1 MALRIN
7 MYEYIVYL
15 LAVAAILCIV
25 RFIKGPTVPDR
36 VIAIDAMNSLVIG
49 IIVLL
54 SLYFSNSLFLDI
66 AIVYAI
72 LAFIGNL
79 AISKYLMGKK
89 LYEE

>member
-1 MALRIN
+1 
-7 MYEYIVYL
+7 MYEYVVYL
-15 LAVAAILCIV
+15 LAIAAVLCIV

-36 VIAIDAMNSLVIG
+36 VIAIDAMSSLVIG

-54 SLYFSNSLFLDI
+54 SLYFGNPLFMDI

-72 LAFIGNL
+72 LTFIGNL

-89 LYEE
+89 LHEE

>member
-1 MALRIN
+1 
-7 MYEYIVYL
+7 MYEYVVYL
-15 LAVAAILCIV
+15 LAIAAVLCMV
-25 RFIKGPTVPDR
+25 RFVRGPTAPDR
-36 VIAIDAMNSLVIG
+36 VIAIDTMNSLVIG

-54 SLYFSNSLFLDI
+54 SLYFGNHLFLDI

-89 LYEE
+89 LHEGGEE

>member
-1 MALRIN
+1 
-7 MYEYIVYL
+7 MYEYVVYL
-15 LAVAAILCIV
+15 LAIAAVLCIV
-25 RFIKGPTVPDR
+25 RFIKGPTVPDK
-36 VIAIDAMNSLVIG
+36 VIAIDTMSSLVVG
-49 IIVLL
+49 IIVML
-54 SLYFSNSLFLDI
+54 SLYFRVSLLMDV